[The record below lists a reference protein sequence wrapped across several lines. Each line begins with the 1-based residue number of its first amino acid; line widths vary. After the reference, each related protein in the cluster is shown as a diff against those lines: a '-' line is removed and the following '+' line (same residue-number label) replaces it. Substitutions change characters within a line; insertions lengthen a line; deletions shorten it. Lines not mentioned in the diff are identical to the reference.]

1 MKFFWIFGIFFK
13 ATTSNTVFYFD
24 FFWKCWKSQESWF
37 QLFLYVFS
45 EKFGKRNW
53 VEKSYVLRHFW
64 KFSKNGKFRQISAIF
79 HEKKGQKWSK
89 KKKKNVISANF
100 SAKSI
105 FAQKHQKTC
114 FLSFLEHFEWKK
126 KSQIFGKSFFLDHQL
141 GPIST
146 FFRIF
151 SRVFFCFFS
160 IYDFR
165 FWNFFQNFSK
175 SQKSQIWVLNM
186 FLVKDSD
193 QKNVRN
199 KS

>member
-1 MKFFWIFGIFFK
+1 MSSDIFE
-13 ATTSNTVFYFD
+13 N
-24 FFWKCWKSQESWF
+24 F
-37 QLFLYVFS
+37 Q
-45 EKFGKRNW
+45 
-53 VEKSYVLRHFW
+53 
-64 KFSKNGKFRQISAIF
+64 KNGKFRQISAIF
-79 HEKKGQKWSK
+79 NEKKWSKMVK

-105 FAQKHQKTC
+105 FAQKHRKTC
-114 FLSFLEHFEWKK
+114 FLSFLEHFERKK
-126 KSQIFGKSFFLDHQL
+126 KSQIFGKFFLLDHQL

-151 SRVFFCFFS
+151 FSCFFCFFS

-165 FWNFFQNFSK
+165 FWNFFQKFSK
-175 SQKSQIWVLNM
+175 SQKSESWVLNM
-186 FLVKDSD
+186 FLVKDSA